1 MVYSVGLLNLCV
13 FSKVHHGFE
22 SHSFFLAIF
31 IMLEFIVHQVYFDN
45 ILLFIFSGVLILSA
59 LAIITVQNSI
69 YSVLFLVLNFV
80 TAAGL
85 LFLLECEFLSL
96 LFIVVYVGAIA
107 VLFLF
112 VVMMLDVKILESPKD
127 FFKYVPAGSFIG
139 GIFLIEI
146 SLVIGG
152 TFTNNPYKYSDI
164 GEHIFNQRSNVYC
177 KLDFFTDIG
186 TLGQILYSYYIVQFL
201 IAGFILLL
209 AVIGAVVLTMNN
221 NSQNVKKQMFFK
233 QISRDYKTVLLT

>member
-1 MVYSVGLLNLCV
+1 
-13 FSKVHHGFE
+13 
-22 SHSFFLAIF
+22 
-31 IMLEFIVHQVYFDN
+31 
-45 ILLFIFSGVLILSA
+45 
-59 LAIITVQNSI
+59 
-69 YSVLFLVLNFV
+69 
-80 TAAGL
+80 
-85 LFLLECEFLSL
+85 
-96 LFIVVYVGAIA
+96 
-107 VLFLF
+107 
-112 VVMMLDVKILESPKD
+112 MLDVKILESPKD

-221 NSQNVKKQMFFK
+221 NSQNIKKQMFFK